1 MSVMDC
7 KRGLILFFTC
17 LCLFSRSLMRL
28 ISSVRSGAPGNP
40 NRKKKKMRFYS
51 FIDRFKVLFFLSIEP
66 IMCCRRWV
74 QKSSSYIYLQANII
88 RKKQNKTKQNKTKL
102 NSSSATLCDPWV
114 FLSRLELAVVF
125 GVIFRSGLHYIFV
138 SVWKSKKEMVLEQNF
153 TPLNSQLL
161 SSCVYQ

>member
-1 MSVMDC
+1 
-7 KRGLILFFTC
+7 
-17 LCLFSRSLMRL
+17 MRL

-40 NRKKKKMRFYS
+40 NRKKKQQQLRFYS
-51 FIDRFKVLFFLSIEP
+51 FIDRFKVLFFLSIQP

-88 RKKQNKTKQNKTKL
+88 RKKQNKTKL

-114 FLSRLELAVVF
+114 FSSWLELAVVC

-138 SVWKSKKEMVLEQNF
+138 SVWKSKKKWFWSKTL
-153 TPLNSQLL
+153 PLSILNHFRV
-161 SSCVYQ
+161 VYINRMDQQICFVRFARG

>member
-28 ISSVRSGAPGNP
+28 ISSVRSGTPGNP
-40 NRKKKKMRFYS
+40 NRKKKKLRFYS
-51 FIDRFKVLFFLSIEP
+51 FIDRFKVLFFLSIQL

-88 RKKQNKTKQNKTKL
+88 RKKTKQNKTKL

-114 FLSRLELAVVF
+114 FSSRLKLVVVC

>member
-1 MSVMDC
+1 
-7 KRGLILFFTC
+7 
-17 LCLFSRSLMRL
+17 MRL

-40 NRKKKKMRFYS
+40 NRKKKKKLRFYS
-51 FIDRFKVLFFLSIEP
+51 FIDRFKVLFFLSIQP

-88 RKKQNKTKQNKTKL
+88 RKKQNKTKL

-114 FLSRLELAVVF
+114 FLSRLELAVVC

-138 SVWKSKKEMVLEQNF
+138 SVWKSKKKMVLEQNF
-153 TPLNSQLL
+153 TPLYSQPL
-161 SSCVYQ
+161 SSSNSTRALIGHKTILDERM